1 MMNQVASQTEIGK
14 ICSKPSPCSASR
26 LSRPADTPP
35 PRYHAA
41 KTQTCRVAD
50 AQRRVAWSLNAG
62 SAHPPSIGEF
72 TLVVDGP
79 TAQTLSANWLLGLAY
94 AMRHEGVLRR
104 ISVGGLPYT
113 SAKTELNRRKLPK
126 PACIA
131 IWVIDRPVSSMRR
144 LARCTR
150 AVLASCDGLA
160 CRWRANRRLNC
171 RDPIPRRAAKCSTV
185 APS

>member
-1 MMNQVASQTEIGK
+1 MAQIRGPTPLGRGSGLPDTTT
-14 ICSKPSPCSASR
+14 SR
-26 LSRPADTPP
+26 S
-35 PRYHAA
+35 HAA
-41 KTQTCRVAD
+41 KTQACRVAD

-79 TAQTLSANWLLGLAY
+79 TAQTLSANWFLGLAY

-131 IWVIDRPVSSMRR
+131 IWVIERPVSSMRR

-150 AVLASCDGLA
+150 TVLASCDGLA

>member
-1 MMNQVASQTEIGK
+1 LDVAHRARVGAPTLTQDTICSGTPCRAGREEFALYGVPGLSNTHLRGSWASQNRFRT
-14 ICSKPSPCSASR
+14 
-26 LSRPADTPP
+26 
-35 PRYHAA
+35 A

-113 SAKTELNRRKLPK
+113 SAKTELNRRKLLK

-150 AVLASCDGLA
+150 AVLATFEGLA
-160 CRWRANRRLNC
+160 WR
-171 RDPIPRRAAKCSTV
+171 
-185 APS
+185 